1 MVAVNMIKCLRA
13 FIIILPGILLGE
25 TTFAQ
30 GYLERSEVQ
39 EFIQEMVEEREFDEA
54 HLKSVIDGAVYKQS
68 IIDAISKPAEKVLT
82 WKEYRKIF
90 LTDRRIRQ
98 GRKFIQRHQDTLQ
111 RAEKLYGVPVHI
123 VAAIIGVET
132 FYGQRMGTY
141 RVLDSLATLAFDY
154 PPRSGFFRQQ
164 LEEFLLLS
172 REEQQDEF
180 ELMGSYAGAMGFGQF
195 IPSSYRVYAVD
206 FDADGV
212 RDIWTNPVD
221 AIGSVAN
228 YLSQH
233 GWQKGQVITTQV
245 SPTSQEGKD
254 LFGNKLK
261 PYTSVGHLTHNG
273 AVRDLQLA
281 ADSQVSPL
289 LFKGKKGEEYWLGL
303 YNFYVITRYNHSKLY
318 AMAVYQLGRELM

>member
-1 MVAVNMIKCLRA
+1 LIFPAL
-13 FIIILPGILLGE
+13 LPGVSI
-25 TTFAQ
+25 FAQ
-30 GYLERSEVQ
+30 SYLERDEVQ
-39 EFIQEMVEEREFDEA
+39 DFIQEMVVKREFDEA
-54 HLKSVIDGAVYKQS
+54 HLKSVIDGAVFKQS

-82 WKEYRKIF
+82 WKQYRKIF
-90 LTDRRIRQ
+90 LTERRIKS
-98 GRKFIQRHQDTLQ
+98 GRKFIQKHQDTLL
-111 RAEKLYGVPVHI
+111 RAENSYGVPAHI

-132 FYGQRMGTY
+132 FYGQRMGNY

-154 PPRSGFFRQQ
+154 PPRASFFRRQ

-180 ELMGSYAGAMGFGQF
+180 DLMGSYAGAMGFGQF

-228 YLSQH
+228 YLSEH
-233 GWQKGQVITTQV
+233 GWQKGQPITKMV
-245 SPTSQEGKD
+245 SPENQEGKD
-254 LFGNKLK
+254 LFGHKLK
-261 PYTSVGHLTHNG
+261 PYISVGQLTENG
-273 AVRDLQLA
+273 ALRNIQLD
-281 ADSQVSPL
+281 ADNKVSPL
-289 LFKGKKGEEYWLGL
+289 LFNGGKGEEYWLGL

-318 AMAVYQLGRELM
+318 AMAVYQLSRELM

>member
-1 MVAVNMIKCLRA
+1 MIKYLKTLVLI
-13 FIIILPGILLGE
+13 FPGLLLAE
-25 TTFAQ
+25 TIFAQ
-30 GYLERSEVQ
+30 SYLERKEVQ
-39 EFIQEMVEEREFDEA
+39 EFIREMVTKHELDEA
-54 HLKSVIDGAVYKQS
+54 HLKSVIDGAVFKQS

-90 LTDRRIRQ
+90 LTDQRIKHGRRFMREHQ
-98 GRKFIQRHQDTLQ
+98 GTFL
-111 RAEKLYGVPVHI
+111 RAEKFYGVPAHI
-123 VAAIIGVET
+123 IAAIIGVET
-132 FYGQRMGTY
+132 FYGQRMGNY

-154 PPRSGFFRQQ
+154 PPRASFFRQQ

-195 IPSSYRVYAVD
+195 IPSSYRAYAVD
-206 FDADGV
+206 FDADGI

-228 YLSQH
+228 YLSEH
-233 GWQKGQVITTQV
+233 RWRKGQTITMVV
-245 SPTSQEGKD
+245 SPENQAGKD

-261 PYTSVGHLTHNG
+261 PYISVGQLTEKG
-273 AVRDLQLA
+273 TFQGIQLDNDA
-281 ADSQVSPL
+281 QVSPL
-289 LFKGKKGEEYWLGL
+289 LFNGGEGEEYWLAL

-318 AMAVYQLGRELM
+318 AMAVYQLSRELM